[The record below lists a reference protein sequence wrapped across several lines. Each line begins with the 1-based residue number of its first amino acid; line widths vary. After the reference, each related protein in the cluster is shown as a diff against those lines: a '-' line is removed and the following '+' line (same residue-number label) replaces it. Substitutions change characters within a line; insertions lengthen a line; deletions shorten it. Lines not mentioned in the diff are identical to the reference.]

1 MSILAILYWVILV
14 LSAIGAFAP
23 ADWTYAPRIQSFSGL
38 ILFILIG
45 LKVFRTPIQ

>member
-14 LSAIGAFAP
+14 LAVCSFFVP
-23 ADWTYAPRIQSFSGL
+23 ADIYPRAWMSNIPAL
-38 ILFILIG
+38 VLFIIIG